1 MRSFGIELLHEDV
14 EAVLLLQ
21 SVRAWRPGCLLF
33 EGKVHALVAAVLLWM
48 AWLDALDR
56 DTETKPPDREFGEV
70 EQGVGACEGNPIVG
84 ADGKRQAALTEQPLE
99 GGEGRLFPGRL

>member
-1 MRSFGIELLHEDV
+1 MPSGLVRSFGIELLHEDV

-70 EQGVGACEGNPIVG
+70 GSGFTKVRRRGHPPRQGDRSVWTMTTCAN
-84 ADGKRQAALTEQPLE
+84 KS
-99 GGEGRLFPGRL
+99 